1 MRSSGLTYS
10 YPGGSPVFDNFSI
23 DLPEGSISAIL
34 GPSGCGKTTFL
45 NLIAG
50 LLQPSSGT
58 AGRAEGTA
66 VSYLFQ
72 EPRLLPWLTVM
83 ENVALVND
91 DSHTVERFLGM
102 VELSG
107 MADAYPDRL
116 SGGMRQ
122 RVAMARAFA
131 FDASLLLMDE
141 PFQALDLALRISLVN
156 SFRQLWSEA
165 PKTTVF
171 VTHDV
176 QEAIILGDTISVLS
190 DPPVKVAGYF
200 TNPVS
205 RSDRRLDN
213 PEILE
218 LEARLYRLLLERTVP
233 TGDEKN

>member
-1 MRSSGLTYS
+1 MLSRNLSFS
-10 YPGGSPVFDNFSI
+10 YPGGSPLFDNFSI
-23 DLPEGSISAIL
+23 DLPEGAVSAIL

-45 NLIAG
+45 HLVAG
-50 LLQPSSGT
+50 LLQPSAGT
-58 AGRAEGTA
+58 AGRTEGTA

-72 EPRLLPWLTVM
+72 EPRLLPWLTVR
-83 ENVALVND
+83 ENIALVND
-91 DSHTVERFLGM
+91 DSQTVESLLEM
-102 VELSG
+102 VELAG
-107 MADAYPDRL
+107 MADIRPDRL

-171 VTHDV
+171 VSHDV

-190 DPPVKVAGYF
+190 EPPVKIAGYF
-200 TNPVS
+200 NNPVA
-205 RSDRRLDN
+205 RGDRRLDN
-213 PEILE
+213 PELLE
-218 LEARLYRLLLERTVP
+218 LEARLYRLLLDRAVP
-233 TGDEKN
+233 TGDK

>member
-1 MRSSGLTYS
+1 MLSRNLSFS
-10 YPGGSPVFDNFSI
+10 YPGGSPLFDNFSI
-23 DLPEGSISAIL
+23 DLPEGAVSAIL

-45 NLIAG
+45 HLVAG
-50 LLQPSSGT
+50 LLQPSAGT
-58 AGRAEGTA
+58 AGRTEGTA

-72 EPRLLPWLTVM
+72 EPRLLPWLTVR
-83 ENVALVND
+83 ENIALVND
-91 DSHTVERFLGM
+91 DSKTVESLLEM
-102 VELSG
+102 VELAG
-107 MADAYPDRL
+107 MADTRPDRL

-171 VTHDV
+171 VSHDV

-190 DPPVKVAGYF
+190 EPPVKIAGYF
-200 TNPVS
+200 KNPVA
-205 RSDRRLDN
+205 RGDRRLDN
-213 PEILE
+213 PELLE
-218 LEARLYRLLLERTVP
+218 LEARLYRLLLDRAVP
-233 TGDEKN
+233 TGDK